1 MKRTAVFIAVAG
13 AVAAFATAAVSV
25 AATAAPSKVAP
36 IAATGGAPDDVAHG
50 VHITPLSAGTIP
62 ARVHTHSAGIEI
74 ETHGPRDM
82 LVTSIT
88 VDPGGS
94 FGWHTHPGPVLVSIG
109 TGALTLYQ
117 PEGGRCVRTVVPAGK
132 AFIEDGGDVHLAR
145 NEGSVP
151 IVLNAIF
158 LARTGT
164 TEFLTAV
171 PRPRGC
177 HL

>member
-1 MKRTAVFIAVAG
+1 MKRIAVLITVVG
-13 AVAAFATAAVSV
+13 AVAAAGIAAAGVTATASPNSGS
-25 AATAAPSKVAP
+25 AAGSSN
-36 IAATGGAPDDVAHG
+36 PDDVAHG
-50 VHITPLSAGTIP
+50 VHITPLSSATIESK
-62 ARVHTHSAGIEI
+62 VHTHSAGIEI

-109 TGALTLYQ
+109 SGTLTLYQ
-117 PEGGRCVRTVVPAGK
+117 PENGRCVRSVVPAGK
-132 AFIEDGGDVHLAR
+132 GFIEDGGDIHLAR

-151 IVLNAIF
+151 IELNAIF

-164 TEFLTAV
+164 TEFLTAAQ
-171 PRPRGC
+171 RPRGC
-177 HL
+177 HI